1 MEKTT
6 IFDHYYDYSRMSKKE
21 FESLILIGKPKM
33 RYELVYFILNSLH
46 HITKSNF
53 WYYYCEDLSNEKCR
67 MRIIAMIFCYFE
79 NEVERNLFDCNC
91 LFWYYTTLCR
101 ELLQLFDEKKVC
113 IECMHGEYVFSGKD
127 WYTEEYWQ
135 VPLSKSIQYNEKLQI
150 SNLRKQNLPIP
161 VGF

>member
-1 MEKTT
+1 
-6 IFDHYYDYSRMSKKE
+6 
-21 FESLILIGKPKM
+21 
-33 RYELVYFILNSLH
+33 
-46 HITKSNF
+46 
-53 WYYYCEDLSNEKCR
+53 

-79 NEVERNLFDCNC
+79 NEVERNLFDYNC

-135 VPLSKSIQYNEKLQI
+135 VPLSKSIQ
-150 SNLRKQNLPIP
+150 
-161 VGF
+161 

>member
-1 MEKTT
+1 MEKAT

-21 FESLILIGKPKM
+21 FESLILIGKLKT

-67 MRIIAMIFCYFE
+67 MRIIGMIFCDFE
-79 NEVERNLFDCNC
+79 NEVERNLFDYNC

-101 ELLQLFDEKKVC
+101 ELLQLFDEKKRL
-113 IECMHGEYVFSGKD
+113 H
-127 WYTEEYWQ
+127 
-135 VPLSKSIQYNEKLQI
+135 
-150 SNLRKQNLPIP
+150 
-161 VGF
+161 